1 MASYEFL
8 CTLIWALCNCSSRTH
23 GYLFKEINFIASWTE
38 EIIEMSVKWNDV
50 AKIERMRLL
59 KQEMLR
65 TIKVTN
71 MLMKINIFW
80 KKEELISDKKNWT
93 NVKRHFFVLLEF
105 LRFY

>member
-1 MASYEFL
+1 MDIQPTLSHMASYEFL

-59 KQEMLR
+59 K
-65 TIKVTN
+65 
-71 MLMKINIFW
+71 
-80 KKEELISDKKNWT
+80 
-93 NVKRHFFVLLEF
+93 
-105 LRFY
+105 